1 MENMRNTFSSL
12 SCFVVS
18 ATKEISSGI
27 SSITSDSIDIK
38 NILVIYLIFSFSP
51 SYVTYI
57 SSKLTLK
64 SNGTTFACFCFSE
77 WETRV
82 NCFWVCPTVSV
93 SVWLPLVLSLALQTY
108 KLTRHGHAHWRWALN
123 EIVNRLLRF
132 SKLLNENC
140 EWKVQVKASH
150 LIALTALC
158 REWSESQSTNCG
170 EKMHL
175 QLKTRRNALCELP
188 GVA

>member
-12 SCFVVS
+12 RCFVVS

-27 SSITSDSIDIK
+27 SSITSDKSIDIK
-38 NILVIYLIFSFSP
+38 NILVLYLILCFSP

-57 SSKLTLK
+57 SSKVTLK
-64 SNGTTFACFCFSE
+64 NNETSFGCFCFSE
-77 WETRV
+77 SDKRV
-82 NCFWVCPTVSV
+82 NCFRVCPTVSV
-93 SVWLPLVLSLALQTY
+93 SVWLPLLLSLALQTY

-140 EWKVQVKASH
+140 EWKVQVKAWH

-158 REWSESQSTNCG
+158 RE
-170 EKMHL
+170 
-175 QLKTRRNALCELP
+175 QLEVLCFCR
-188 GVA
+188 V